1 MLKLASMGFAGLL
14 LIFASGLI
22 LNKNGVSHAAVHIPR
37 HTHAKIITT
46 MFLQEQGHLPSP
58 GMIPKKVAESKAPN
72 ILVEES
78 KEPPVLQKEEIKPV
92 QFQPMKEE
100 PTLPLFPPAPT
111 LTPALIPVPALIP
124 MLEET
129 KTPVVEEKKAAPT
142 LTPAITPV
150 PALIPMLEKPK
161 TPVVEEKKP
170 APATLPLQI
179 HDDSK
184 TPAPAP
190 TPSQT
195 IDLPRVLEGIY
206 SGIKSANI
214 KPSEPKNGTITLG
227 FGIGNAKPPFI
238 KFEVKGQV
246 KTNNSGAV
254 AAKGAKEEI
263 SKLYLV
269 RFDSENFQ
277 EIAKKTLGNEKRW
290 PEIAKLNPALIPEAP
305 LEKGVVVKV
314 PADATLQ
321 SEEPASTVQPL
332 PEARPKLPD
341 AKSKIVVT
349 LTGTYPRA
357 LEGKRMLTLPPE
369 VIDQLGNCTQVLM
382 SPGPDPCLWL
392 TSVDHLEKLSDRL
405 EHSPASEM
413 DVRVFRRLFFGQIEK
428 IPVQEGKIVIPERLA
443 LFGSLE
449 KEIAIVGVED
459 HFEIWD
465 LERWRKYTQKMSTLE
480 KK

>member
-1 MLKLASMGFAGLL
+1 VKGQLKT
-14 LIFASGLI
+14 
-22 LNKNGVSHAAVHIPR
+22 NP
-37 HTHAKIITT
+37 
-46 MFLQEQGHLPSP
+46 
-58 GMIPKKVAESKAPN
+58 
-72 ILVEES
+72 VE
-78 KEPPVLQKEEIKPV
+78 
-92 QFQPMKEE
+92 
-100 PTLPLFPPAPT
+100 
-111 LTPALIPVPALIP
+111 VPALI
-124 MLEET
+124 
-129 KTPVVEEKKAAPT
+129 
-142 LTPAITPV
+142 
-150 PALIPMLEKPK
+150 
-161 TPVVEEKKP
+161 
-170 APATLPLQI
+170 
-179 HDDSK
+179 D
-184 TPAPAP
+184 
-190 TPSQT
+190 
-195 IDLPRVLEGIY
+195 
-206 SGIKSANI
+206 
-214 KPSEPKNGTITLG
+214 
-227 FGIGNAKPPFI
+227 AKPI
-238 KFEVKGQV
+238 
-246 KTNNSGAV
+246 S
-254 AAKGAKEEI
+254 

-290 PEIAKLNPALIPEAP
+290 PEIAKLNPTLIPEAP

-392 TSVDHLEKLSDRL
+392 TSVDHLEKLSERL

>member
-1 MLKLASMGFAGLL
+1 MLKIASMGLAGILL
-14 LIFASGLI
+14 VCASGLV
-22 LNKNGVSHAAVHIPR
+22 LKKNGVSHAAVPIPM
-37 HTHAKIITT
+37 HHHKKIITA
-46 MFLQEQGHLPSP
+46 MMLQEQGHLPSP
-58 GMIPKKVAESKAPN
+58 GMIPKKGAESKAPS

-78 KEPPVLQKEEIKPV
+78 KEPPLLQKDEIKPV

-111 LTPALIPVPALIP
+111 LTPTLIPVPALIP
-124 MLEET
+124 VLEET
-129 KTPVVEEKKAAPT
+129 KTPVVEEKKA
-142 LTPAITPV
+142 
-150 PALIPMLEKPK
+150 
-161 TPVVEEKKP
+161 
-170 APATLPLQI
+170 PATLPIQI
-179 HDDSK
+179 QDGD
-184 TPAPAP
+184 TIPAPSDPP
-190 TPSQT
+190 TQT
-195 IDLPRVLEGIY
+195 IDLPRVLEGII
-206 SGIKSANI
+206 SGFKSANI
-214 KPSEPKNGTITLG
+214 KQDEPKNGSITLG
-227 FGIGNAKPPFI
+227 FGIGTAKPPFI
-238 KFEVKGQV
+238 KFEVKGQL
-246 KTNNSGAV
+246 KTNPGEVPALID
-254 AAKGAKEEI
+254 AKPI
-263 SKLYLV
+263 SSKLYLV

-290 PEIAKLNPALIPEAP
+290 PEIAKLNPTLIPEAP

-392 TSVDHLEKLSDRL
+392 TSVDHLEKLSERL

>member
-1 MLKLASMGFAGLL
+1 MLKIASMGLAGLL
-14 LIFASGLI
+14 LIFASGLM
-22 LNKNGVSHAAVHIPR
+22 LNKNGVSHAAVPIPM
-37 HTHAKIITT
+37 HHHKKIITA
-46 MFLQEQGHLPSP
+46 MMLQEQGHLPSP
-58 GMIPKKVAESKAPN
+58 GMIPKKGAESKAPS

-78 KEPPVLQKEEIKPV
+78 KEPPLLQKDEIKPV

-111 LTPALIPVPALIP
+111 LAPPLIPAPALIPV
-124 MLEET
+124 LEET
-129 KTPVVEEKKAAPT
+129 KTPVVEEKKA
-142 LTPAITPV
+142 
-150 PALIPMLEKPK
+150 
-161 TPVVEEKKP
+161 
-170 APATLPLQI
+170 PATLPIQI
-179 HDDSK
+179 QDGD
-184 TPAPAP
+184 TIPAPSDPP
-190 TPSQT
+190 TQT
-195 IDLPRVLEGIY
+195 IDLPRVLEGII
-206 SGIKSANI
+206 SGFKSANT
-214 KPSEPKNGTITLG
+214 KQDEPKNGSITLG
-227 FGIGNAKPPFI
+227 FGIGTAKPPFI
-238 KFEVKGQV
+238 KFEVKGQL
-246 KTNNSGAV
+246 KTNPVEVPALID
-254 AAKGAKEEI
+254 AKPI
-263 SKLYLV
+263 SSKLYLV

-277 EIAKKTLGNEKRW
+277 EIAKKTLGNKDRW
-290 PEIAKLNPALIPEAP
+290 PEIAKLNPTLIPEAP

-357 LEGKRMLTLPPE
+357 LEGKRILTLPPE

-392 TSVDHLEKLSDRL
+392 TSVDHLEKLSERL

>member
-22 LNKNGVSHAAVHIPR
+22 LNKNGVSHAAVHINR

-46 MFLQEQGHLPSP
+46 MLLQEQGHLPSP
-58 GMIPKKVAESKAPN
+58 GMIPKKVAESKAPS

-78 KEPPVLQKEEIKPV
+78 KEPPLLQKEEIQPV

-100 PTLPLFPPAPT
+100 PTLPLFPPAPS
-111 LTPALIPVPALIP
+111 LTPTLIPVPALTPMPPLIP
-124 MLEET
+124 VLEET
-129 KTPVVEEKKAAPT
+129 KTPVVEEKKAP
-142 LTPAITPV
+142 
-150 PALIPMLEKPK
+150 
-161 TPVVEEKKP
+161 
-170 APATLPLQI
+170 PATLPIQI
-179 HDDSK
+179 HDDGK

-190 TPSQT
+190 VPSQT

-206 SGIKSANI
+206 SGIKSSNI
-214 KPSEPKNGTITLG
+214 KSDEPKNGSITLG
-227 FGIGNAKPPFI
+227 FGIGTAKPPFI
-238 KFEVKGQV
+238 KFEVNSRV
-246 KTNNSGAV
+246 KTNNSKAE
-254 AAKGAKEEI
+254 AAKDAKEEI

-321 SEEPASTVQPL
+321 SEEPVSNVQPL

-369 VIDQLGNCTQVLM
+369 VIDQLGHCPQVLM

-443 LFGSLE
+443 LFGNLE

-465 LERWRKYTQKMSTLE
+465 LERWRKYTQKMSSLE

>member
-1 MLKLASMGFAGLL
+1 MLKIASMGLAGILL
-14 LIFASGLI
+14 LGASGLV
-22 LNKNGVSHAAVHIPR
+22 LNKNGISHAAVPMH
-37 HTHAKIITT
+37 HHKKIITA
-46 MFLQEQGHLPSP
+46 MLLQEQGHLPSP
-58 GMIPKKVAESKAPN
+58 GMIPKKGTESKAPA
-72 ILVEES
+72 ILIEES
-78 KEPPVLQKEEIKPV
+78 KEHPLLQKDEITQV

-100 PTLPLFPPAPT
+100 PTLPLFPPAP
-111 LTPALIPVPALIP
+111 ALIPVP
-124 MLEET
+124 EET
-129 KTPVVEEKKAAPT
+129 KNPFVEEKKA
-142 LTPAITPV
+142 
-150 PALIPMLEKPK
+150 
-161 TPVVEEKKP
+161 
-170 APATLPLQI
+170 PATLPIQI
-179 HDDSK
+179 QDEDK
-184 TPAPAP
+184 APAP

-195 IDLPRVLEGIY
+195 IDLPRVLEGII
-206 SGIKSANI
+206 SGFKSANT
-214 KPSEPKNGTITLG
+214 KPGKPKNGSITLG
-227 FGIGNAKPPFI
+227 FGTAKPPFI

-246 KTNNSGAV
+246 KTNNSEV
-254 AAKGAKEEI
+254 PTLIDTKPLS

-277 EIAKKTLGNEKRW
+277 EIAKKTLGNEGRW
-290 PEIAKLNPALIPEAP
+290 PEIAKLNPALKAEAP

-321 SEEPASTVQPL
+321 SEESSSTVQPL

-341 AKSKIVVT
+341 AKSKIIIT

-465 LERWRKYTQKMSTLE
+465 LERWRKYTQKMSSLE

>member
-1 MLKLASMGFAGLL
+1 MLKLASMGLAGI
-14 LIFASGLI
+14 LIVCASGLM
-22 LNKNGVSHAAVHIPR
+22 LNKNGLSHAAVPMPMH
-37 HTHAKIITT
+37 HHKKIITA
-46 MFLQEQGHLPSP
+46 MMLQEQGHLPSP
-58 GMIPKKVAESKAPN
+58 GMIPKKVAESKAPS

-78 KEPPVLQKEEIKPV
+78 KEPPLLKKNEIKPV
-92 QFQPMKEE
+92 QFQPIKEE
-100 PTLPLFPPAPT
+100 PTIPLFPHAPS
-111 LTPALIPVPALIP
+111 LTPAIIPV
-124 MLEET
+124 LEET
-129 KTPVVEEKKAAPT
+129 KTPVVEEKKAAP
-142 LTPAITPV
+142 
-150 PALIPMLEKPK
+150 
-161 TPVVEEKKP
+161 
-170 APATLPLQI
+170 ATLPIQI
-179 HDDSK
+179 QDEGK
-184 TPAPAP
+184 VPAPSDPP
-190 TPSQT
+190 TQT
-195 IDLPRVLEGIY
+195 IDLPRVLEGII
-206 SGIKSANI
+206 SGFKSTNI
-214 KPSEPKNGTITLG
+214 KPDEPKNGSITLG
-227 FGIGNAKPPFI
+227 FGIGTAKPPSI
-238 KFEVKGQV
+238 KFEVKGQL
-246 KTNNSGAV
+246 KTNPGEVPALIDV
-254 AAKGAKEEI
+254 KQPV

-269 RFDSENFQ
+269 RFGSENFQ

-314 PADATLQ
+314 PTDATLQ
-321 SEEPASTVQPL
+321 SEEPASTLQPL

-341 AKSKIVVT
+341 ARSKIVIT

-392 TSVDHLEKLSDRL
+392 TSVDHLEKLSERL

>member
-1 MLKLASMGFAGLL
+1 
-14 LIFASGLI
+14 
-22 LNKNGVSHAAVHIPR
+22 
-37 HTHAKIITT
+37 
-46 MFLQEQGHLPSP
+46 
-58 GMIPKKVAESKAPN
+58 
-72 ILVEES
+72 
-78 KEPPVLQKEEIKPV
+78 
-92 QFQPMKEE
+92 
-100 PTLPLFPPAPT
+100 
-111 LTPALIPVPALIP
+111 

-129 KTPVVEEKKAAPT
+129 KTPVVEEKKA
-142 LTPAITPV
+142 
-150 PALIPMLEKPK
+150 
-161 TPVVEEKKP
+161 
-170 APATLPLQI
+170 PATLPIQI
-179 HDDSK
+179 QDGD
-184 TPAPAP
+184 TIPAPSDPP
-190 TPSQT
+190 TQT
-195 IDLPRVLEGIY
+195 IDLPRVLEGII
-206 SGIKSANI
+206 SGFKSANI
-214 KPSEPKNGTITLG
+214 KPDEPKNGSITLG
-227 FGIGNAKPPFI
+227 FGIGTAKPPFI
-238 KFEVKGQV
+238 KFEVKGQL
-246 KTNNSGAV
+246 KTNPVEVPALID
-254 AAKGAKEEI
+254 AKPI
-263 SKLYLV
+263 SSKLYLV

-277 EIAKKTLGNEKRW
+277 EIAKKTLGNKDRW
-290 PEIAKLNPALIPEAP
+290 PEIAKLNPTLIPEAP

-392 TSVDHLEKLSDRL
+392 TSVDHLEKLSERL

>member
-1 MLKLASMGFAGLL
+1 MGLAGLL
-14 LIFASGLI
+14 LIFASGLM
-22 LNKNGVSHAAVHIPR
+22 LNKNGVSHAAVPIPM
-37 HTHAKIITT
+37 HHHKKIITA
-46 MFLQEQGHLPSP
+46 MMLQEQGHLPSP
-58 GMIPKKVAESKAPN
+58 GMIPKKGAESKAPN

-78 KEPPVLQKEEIKPV
+78 KEPPLLQKDEIQPV

-111 LTPALIPVPALIP
+111 LTPALIPV
-124 MLEET
+124 LEET
-129 KTPVVEEKKAAPT
+129 KTPVVEEKKA
-142 LTPAITPV
+142 
-150 PALIPMLEKPK
+150 
-161 TPVVEEKKP
+161 
-170 APATLPLQI
+170 PATLPIQI
-179 HDDSK
+179 QDGD
-184 TPAPAP
+184 TIPAPSDPP
-190 TPSQT
+190 TQT
-195 IDLPRVLEGIY
+195 IDLPRVLEGII
-206 SGIKSANI
+206 SGFKSANI
-214 KPSEPKNGTITLG
+214 KPDEPKNGSITLG
-227 FGIGNAKPPFI
+227 FGIGTAKPPFI
-238 KFEVKGQV
+238 KFEVKGQL
-246 KTNNSGAV
+246 KTNPGEVPALID
-254 AAKGAKEEI
+254 AKPI
-263 SKLYLV
+263 SSKLYLV

-290 PEIAKLNPALIPEAP
+290 PEIAKLNPTLLPEAP
-305 LEKGVVVKV
+305 LEKGAVVKV

-332 PEARPKLPD
+332 PEARPKIPD

-392 TSVDHLEKLSDRL
+392 TSVDHLEKLSERL

>member
-1 MLKLASMGFAGLL
+1 MGFAGLL
-14 LIFASGLI
+14 LIFASGLV

-46 MFLQEQGHLPSP
+46 MLLQEQGHLPSP

-78 KEPPVLQKEEIKPV
+78 KEPPALQKEEIQPV

-100 PTLPLFPPAPT
+100 PTLPLFPPP
-111 LTPALIPVPALIP
+111 
-124 MLEET
+124 
-129 KTPVVEEKKAAPT
+129 PT

-150 PALIPMLEKPK
+150 PALIPVLEESK
-161 TPVVEEKKP
+161 TPVVEEKKAAP
-170 APATLPLQI
+170 ALTPALIPPIEEIKTPVVEEKKAAPATLPLQI
-179 HDDSK
+179 KDDVK

-206 SGIKSANI
+206 SGIKSSNI
-214 KPSEPKNGTITLG
+214 KFDEPKNGTITLG
-227 FGIGNAKPPFI
+227 FFIGNAKPPFI
-238 KFEVKGQV
+238 KFEGKGQV
-246 KTNNSGAV
+246 KTNKSKAE
-254 AAKGAKEEI
+254 ATKDAKEES

-290 PEIAKLNPALIPEAP
+290 PEIAKLNPALLPEAP

-357 LEGKRMLTLPPE
+357 LEGKRILTLPPE

-428 IPVQEGKIVIPERLA
+428 IPVQEGKIVIPEKLA

-465 LERWRKYTQKMSTLE
+465 LERWRKYTQKMSSLE

>member
-1 MLKLASMGFAGLL
+1 MLKIASMGFAGLL

-46 MFLQEQGHLPSP
+46 MLLQEQGHLPSP
-58 GMIPKKVAESKAPN
+58 GMIPKKVAESKSPN

-78 KEPPVLQKEEIKPV
+78 KEPPLLKKEEIKPV

-100 PTLPLFPPAPT
+100 PTLPLFPPAPA
-111 LTPALIPVPALIP
+111 LAPALIPVPALIP
-124 MLEET
+124 MPALIPVLEET
-129 KTPVVEEKKAAPT
+129 KTPVVEEKKAAP
-142 LTPAITPV
+142 
-150 PALIPMLEKPK
+150 
-161 TPVVEEKKP
+161 
-170 APATLPLQI
+170 ATLPLQI

-184 TPAPAP
+184 TPPPAP

-195 IDLPRVLEGIY
+195 IDLPRVFEGII
-206 SGIKSANI
+206 SGFKSANI
-214 KPSEPKNGTITLG
+214 KSNEPKNGSISFG
-227 FGIGNAKPPFI
+227 FGLGSVKPPFV
-238 KFEVKGQV
+238 KFEIKSEIKTKGNESFSLIDV
-246 KTNNSGAV
+246 NKPG
-254 AAKGAKEEI
+254 

-277 EIAKKTLGNEKRW
+277 DIAKKTLGNEKRW
-290 PEIAKLNPALIPEAP
+290 PEIAKLNPALMPEAP

-321 SEEPASTVQPL
+321 TEEPASTVQPL

-369 VIDQLGNCTQVLM
+369 VIDQLGHCPQVLM

-405 EHSPASEM
+405 EHSPASEK

-465 LERWRKYTQKMSTLE
+465 LERWRKYTQKMSSLE

>member
-1 MLKLASMGFAGLL
+1 MLKIASMGLAGILL
-14 LIFASGLI
+14 VCASGLV
-22 LNKNGVSHAAVHIPR
+22 LKKNGISHAAVPMHN
-37 HTHAKIITT
+37 HNHKKIITA
-46 MFLQEQGHLPSP
+46 MMLQEQGHLPSP
-58 GMIPKKVAESKAPN
+58 GMIPKKGAESKAPS

-78 KEPPVLQKEEIKPV
+78 KEPPLLQKDEIKPV

-111 LTPALIPVPALIP
+111 LTPTLIPVPALIP
-124 MLEET
+124 VLEET
-129 KTPVVEEKKAAPT
+129 KTPVVEEKKA
-142 LTPAITPV
+142 
-150 PALIPMLEKPK
+150 
-161 TPVVEEKKP
+161 
-170 APATLPLQI
+170 PATLPIQI
-179 HDDSK
+179 QDGD
-184 TPAPAP
+184 TIPAPSDPP
-190 TPSQT
+190 TQT
-195 IDLPRVLEGIY
+195 IDLPRVLEGII
-206 SGIKSANI
+206 SGFKSANI
-214 KPSEPKNGTITLG
+214 KQDEPKNGSITLG
-227 FGIGNAKPPFI
+227 FGIGTAKPPFI
-238 KFEVKGQV
+238 KFEVKGQL
-246 KTNNSGAV
+246 KTNPVEVPALID
-254 AAKGAKEEI
+254 AKPI
-263 SKLYLV
+263 SSKLYLV

-290 PEIAKLNPALIPEAP
+290 PEIAKLNPTLIPEAP

-392 TSVDHLEKLSDRL
+392 TSVDHLEKLSERL

>member
-1 MLKLASMGFAGLL
+1 MLKIASMGLAGILL
-14 LIFASGLI
+14 VCASGLV
-22 LNKNGVSHAAVHIPR
+22 LKKNGISHAAVPMHN
-37 HTHAKIITT
+37 HNHKKIITA
-46 MFLQEQGHLPSP
+46 MMLQEQGHLPSP
-58 GMIPKKVAESKAPN
+58 KMIPKKGAESKAPS

-78 KEPPVLQKEEIKPV
+78 KEPPLLQKDEIQPV

-111 LTPALIPVPALIP
+111 LTPTLIPVPALIP
-124 MLEET
+124 VLEET
-129 KTPVVEEKKAAPT
+129 KTPVVEEKKA
-142 LTPAITPV
+142 
-150 PALIPMLEKPK
+150 
-161 TPVVEEKKP
+161 
-170 APATLPLQI
+170 PATLPIQI
-179 HDDSK
+179 QDGD
-184 TPAPAP
+184 TVPAPSDPP
-190 TPSQT
+190 TQT
-195 IDLPRVLEGIY
+195 IDLPRVLEGII
-206 SGIKSANI
+206 SGFKSANI
-214 KPSEPKNGTITLG
+214 KPDEPKNGSITLG
-227 FGIGNAKPPFI
+227 FGIGTAKPPFI
-238 KFEVKGQV
+238 KFEVKGQL
-246 KTNNSGAV
+246 KTNPVEVPALID
-254 AAKGAKEEI
+254 AKPI
-263 SKLYLV
+263 SSKLYLV

-290 PEIAKLNPALIPEAP
+290 PEIAKLNPTLIPEAP

-392 TSVDHLEKLSDRL
+392 TSVDHLEKLSERL

>member
-1 MLKLASMGFAGLL
+1 MKIASIGLAGILL
-14 LIFASGLI
+14 LGASGLV
-22 LNKNGVSHAAVHIPR
+22 LKKNGLSHAATPVPR
-37 HTHAKIITT
+37 HSNAKIITT
-46 MFLQEQGHLPSP
+46 MLLQDQGHLPSP
-58 GMIPKKVAESKAPN
+58 GMIPRKATENKVPA
-72 ILVEES
+72 ILVEDS
-78 KEPPVLQKEEIKPV
+78 KEPPLLQKEEIKPV
-92 QFQPMKEE
+92 QFQPMKDE

-111 LTPALIPVPALIP
+111 LAPALNPGLD
-124 MLEET
+124 ET
-129 KTPVVEEKKAAPT
+129 KKPIEEKKK
-142 LTPAITPV
+142 V
-150 PALIPMLEKPK
+150 P
-161 TPVVEEKKP
+161 
-170 APATLPLQI
+170 PATLPIQI
-179 HDDSK
+179 QDEDK
-184 TPAPAP
+184 TPAP

-195 IDLPRVLEGIY
+195 IDLPRVLEGIVGGFN
-206 SGIKSANI
+206 SPNIKSD
-214 KPSEPKNGTITLG
+214 EPKNGSIMFG
-227 FGIGNAKPPFI
+227 FGVGAAKPPFI

-246 KTNNSGAV
+246 KTNKSEEGT
-254 AAKGAKEEI
+254 AKDAKEEI

-290 PEIAKLNPALIPEAP
+290 PEIAKLNPTLIPEAP

-321 SEEPASTVQPL
+321 SEEPVSSVQPL

-341 AKSKIVVT
+341 AKVKIIVT

-357 LEGKRMLTLPPE
+357 LEGKRILTLPPE

-428 IPVQEGKIVIPERLA
+428 IPVQQGKIVIPERLA
-443 LFGSLE
+443 LFGNLE

-465 LERWRKYTQKMSTLE
+465 LERWRKYTQKMSSLE

>member
-1 MLKLASMGFAGLL
+1 MLKLASMGLAGLL
-14 LIFASGLI
+14 LIFASGLM
-22 LNKNGVSHAAVHIPR
+22 LNKNGVSHAAVPIPM
-37 HTHAKIITT
+37 HHHKKIITA
-46 MFLQEQGHLPSP
+46 MMLQEQGHLPSP
-58 GMIPKKVAESKAPN
+58 GMIPKKGAESKAPS

-78 KEPPVLQKEEIKPV
+78 KEPPLLQKDEIKPV

-111 LTPALIPVPALIP
+111 LAPALIPV
-124 MLEET
+124 LEET
-129 KTPVVEEKKAAPT
+129 KTPVVEEKKA
-142 LTPAITPV
+142 
-150 PALIPMLEKPK
+150 
-161 TPVVEEKKP
+161 
-170 APATLPLQI
+170 PATLPIQI
-179 HDDSK
+179 QDGD
-184 TPAPAP
+184 TIPAPSDPP
-190 TPSQT
+190 TQT
-195 IDLPRVLEGIY
+195 IDLPRVLEGII
-206 SGIKSANI
+206 SGFKSANT
-214 KPSEPKNGTITLG
+214 KQDEPKNGSITLG
-227 FGIGNAKPPFI
+227 FGIGTAKPPFI
-238 KFEVKGQV
+238 KFEVKGQL
-246 KTNNSGAV
+246 KTNPVEVPALID
-254 AAKGAKEEI
+254 AKPI
-263 SKLYLV
+263 SSKLYLV

-277 EIAKKTLGNEKRW
+277 EIAKKTLGNKDRW
-290 PEIAKLNPALIPEAP
+290 PEIAKLNPTLIPEAP
-305 LEKGVVVKV
+305 LEKGAVVKV

-341 AKSKIVVT
+341 AKS
-349 LTGTYPRA
+349 
-357 LEGKRMLTLPPE
+357 
-369 VIDQLGNCTQVLM
+369 
-382 SPGPDPCLWL
+382 PGPDPCLWL
-392 TSVDHLEKLSDRL
+392 TSVDHLEKLSERL

>member
-1 MLKLASMGFAGLL
+1 MLKLASMGLAGILL
-14 LIFASGLI
+14 VCVSGLM
-22 LNKNGVSHAAVHIPR
+22 LKKNGLSHAATPMHK
-37 HTHAKIITT
+37 HDQKKLMTA
-46 MFLQEQGHLPSP
+46 MLLQDQGHMPSP
-58 GMIPKKVAESKAPN
+58 GMIPKKITESKTPS
-72 ILVEES
+72 ILLEDS
-78 KEPPVLQKEEIKPV
+78 KEPPLLHKDEIKPV
-92 QFQPMKEE
+92 QFQTMKEE

-111 LTPALIPVPALIP
+111 LTPALIPMPALIP
-124 MLEET
+124 VLEET
-129 KTPVVEEKKAAPT
+129 KTPAVEEKKAP
-142 LTPAITPV
+142 
-150 PALIPMLEKPK
+150 
-161 TPVVEEKKP
+161 
-170 APATLPLQI
+170 PATLPIQI
-179 HDDSK
+179 QDEGK

-195 IDLPRVLEGIY
+195 IDLPKVLEGIL
-206 SGIKSANI
+206 GGFNSANI
-214 KPSEPKNGTITLG
+214 KLDEPKNGSITLG
-227 FGIGNAKPPFI
+227 FFIGNAKPPFI
-238 KFEVKGQV
+238 KFEGKGQV
-246 KTNNSGAV
+246 KTNKSEEGT
-254 AAKGAKEEI
+254 AKETKEELP
-263 SKLYLV
+263 KLYLV

-290 PEIAKLNPALIPEAP
+290 NEIAKLNPALKAEAL

-321 SEEPASTVQPL
+321 SEEPASSVQPL

-357 LEGKRMLTLPPE
+357 LEGKRILTLPPE

-405 EHSPASEM
+405 EHSPASEK

-443 LFGSLE
+443 LFGSIE

-465 LERWRKYTQKMSTLE
+465 LERWRKYTQKMSPLE

>member
-1 MLKLASMGFAGLL
+1 MLKIASMGLAGILL
-14 LIFASGLI
+14 VCASGLV
-22 LNKNGVSHAAVHIPR
+22 LKKNGISHAAVPMHN
-37 HTHAKIITT
+37 HNHKKIITA
-46 MFLQEQGHLPSP
+46 MMLQEQGHLPSP
-58 GMIPKKVAESKAPN
+58 GMIPKKGAESKAPS

-78 KEPPVLQKEEIKPV
+78 KEPPLLQKDEIKPV

-111 LTPALIPVPALIP
+111 LTPTLIPVPALIP
-124 MLEET
+124 VLEET
-129 KTPVVEEKKAAPT
+129 KTPVVEEKKA
-142 LTPAITPV
+142 
-150 PALIPMLEKPK
+150 
-161 TPVVEEKKP
+161 
-170 APATLPLQI
+170 PATLPIQI
-179 HDDSK
+179 QDGD
-184 TPAPAP
+184 TIPAPSDPP
-190 TPSQT
+190 TQT
-195 IDLPRVLEGIY
+195 IDLPRVLEGII
-206 SGIKSANI
+206 SGFKSANI
-214 KPSEPKNGTITLG
+214 KQDEPKNGSITLG
-227 FGIGNAKPPFI
+227 FGIGTAKPPFI
-238 KFEVKGQV
+238 KFEVKGQL
-246 KTNNSGAV
+246 KTNPVEVPALID
-254 AAKGAKEEI
+254 AKPI
-263 SKLYLV
+263 SSKLYLV

-277 EIAKKTLGNEKRW
+277 EIAKKTLGNKDRW
-290 PEIAKLNPALIPEAP
+290 PEIAKLNPTLIPEAP

-392 TSVDHLEKLSDRL
+392 TSVDHLEKLSERL

>member
-1 MLKLASMGFAGLL
+1 MLKIASMGFAGLL
-14 LIFASGLI
+14 LIFASGMI

-46 MFLQEQGHLPSP
+46 MLLQEQGHLPSP
-58 GMIPKKVAESKAPN
+58 GMIPKKGAESKAPN

-78 KEPPVLQKEEIKPV
+78 KEPPLLQKDEIKPV

-100 PTLPLFPPAPT
+100 PTLPLFPPAPA

-124 MLEET
+124 ILEET
-129 KTPVVEEKKAAPT
+129 KTPVVDEKKA
-142 LTPAITPV
+142 
-150 PALIPMLEKPK
+150 
-161 TPVVEEKKP
+161 

-195 IDLPRVLEGIY
+195 IDLPRVLEGII
-206 SGIKSANI
+206 SNFKSSNI
-214 KPSEPKNGTITLG
+214 KFDEPKNGTITLG
-227 FGIGNAKPPFI
+227 FFIGNAKPPFI
-238 KFEVKGQV
+238 KFEGKGQV
-246 KTNNSGAV
+246 KTNNKGAV
-254 AAKGAKEEI
+254 TAKEEV

-290 PEIAKLNPALIPEAP
+290 PEIAKLNPALMPEAP

-357 LEGKRMLTLPPE
+357 LEGKRILTLPPE
-369 VIDQLGNCTQVLM
+369 VIDQLGNCPQVLM

-405 EHSPASEM
+405 EHSPASEK

-465 LERWRKYTQKMSTLE
+465 LERWRKYTQKMSSLE

>member
-1 MLKLASMGFAGLL
+1 MLKIASMGFAGLL
-14 LIFASGLI
+14 LIFVSGLV
-22 LNKNGVSHAAVHIPR
+22 LNKNGVSHAAVHINR

-46 MFLQEQGHLPSP
+46 MLLQEQGHLPSP
-58 GMIPKKVAESKAPN
+58 GMIPKKGAESKAQN

-78 KEPPVLQKEEIKPV
+78 KEPPLLQKEEIQPV

-100 PTLPLFPPAPT
+100 PTLPLFPPAPS
-111 LTPALIPVPALIP
+111 LTPALIPVPALTPMPALIP
-124 MLEET
+124 VLEET
-129 KTPVVEEKKAAPT
+129 KTPVVEEKKST
-142 LTPAITPV
+142 
-150 PALIPMLEKPK
+150 
-161 TPVVEEKKP
+161 
-170 APATLPLQI
+170 PATLPIQI
-179 HDDSK
+179 QDEGK
-184 TPAPAP
+184 PPAPAP

-195 IDLPRVLEGIY
+195 IDLPRVLEGII
-206 SGIKSANI
+206 SGFKSANI
-214 KPSEPKNGTITLG
+214 KSNEPKNGSITLG
-227 FGIGNAKPPFI
+227 FGIGTAKPPFI
-238 KFEVKGQV
+238 KFEVNSRV
-246 KTNNSGAV
+246 KTNNSKAE
-254 AAKGAKEEI
+254 AAKDAKEEI
-263 SKLYLV
+263 PKLYLV

-321 SEEPASTVQPL
+321 SEEPVANVQPL

-341 AKSKIVVT
+341 AKSKIIVT

-369 VIDQLGNCTQVLM
+369 VIDQLGHCPQVLM

-405 EHSPASEM
+405 EHSPASEK

-443 LFGSLE
+443 LFGNLE

-465 LERWRKYTQKMSTLE
+465 LERWRKYTQKMSSLE

>member
-1 MLKLASMGFAGLL
+1 MLKIASMGFAGLL

-46 MFLQEQGHLPSP
+46 MLLQEQGHLPSP
-58 GMIPKKVAESKAPN
+58 GMIPKKGAESKAPN

-78 KEPPVLQKEEIKPV
+78 KEPPVLQKEEIQPV

-100 PTLPLFPPAPT
+100 PSLPLFPPAPT
-111 LTPALIPVPALIP
+111 LTPGLIPVPALIP
-124 MLEET
+124 APALIPVLEET
-129 KTPVVEEKKAAPT
+129 KTPVVEEKKAAP
-142 LTPAITPV
+142 
-150 PALIPMLEKPK
+150 
-161 TPVVEEKKP
+161 
-170 APATLPLQI
+170 ATLPLQI
-179 HDDSK
+179 HDDGK
-184 TPAPAP
+184 TPAPSP

-195 IDLPRVLEGIY
+195 IDLPRVLEGII
-206 SGIKSANI
+206 SGLKSANI
-214 KPSEPKNGTITLG
+214 KPSEPKNGSITLG
-227 FGIGNAKPPFI
+227 FGTAKPPFI
-238 KFEVKGQV
+238 KFEGKGQV
-246 KTNNSGAV
+246 KTNPGEVPALIDS
-254 AAKGAKEEI
+254 KPI
-263 SKLYLV
+263 SSKLYLV

-277 EIAKKTLGNEKRW
+277 EIAKKTLGNKERW
-290 PEIAKLNPALIPEAP
+290 PEIAKLNPALMPEAP

-405 EHSPASEM
+405 EHSPASEK

-465 LERWRKYTQKMSTLE
+465 LERWRKYTQKMSSLE

>member
-1 MLKLASMGFAGLL
+1 MLKIVSMVFAGLL
-14 LIFASGLI
+14 LIFASGLV

-46 MFLQEQGHLPSP
+46 MLLQEQGHLPSP
-58 GMIPKKVAESKAPN
+58 GMIPKKGAETKAPN

-92 QFQPMKEE
+92 QFQPIKEE

-111 LTPALIPVPALIP
+111 LTPALIPV
-124 MLEET
+124 LEES
-129 KTPVVEEKKAAPT
+129 KTPVVEEKKAT
-142 LTPAITPV
+142 
-150 PALIPMLEKPK
+150 
-161 TPVVEEKKP
+161 
-170 APATLPLQI
+170 PATLPLQI
-179 HDDSK
+179 KDDVK

-206 SGIKSANI
+206 SGFKSANI
-214 KPSEPKNGTITLG
+214 KPTEPKNGSINLG
-227 FGIGNAKPPFI
+227 VGVGNAKPPFI

-246 KTNNSGAV
+246 KTNPGEVPALIDTKPIS
-254 AAKGAKEEI
+254 

-277 EIAKKTLGNEKRW
+277 EIAKKTLGNKDRW
-290 PEIAKLNPALIPEAP
+290 PEIAKLNPTLIPEVP

-357 LEGKRMLTLPPE
+357 LEGKRILTLPPE

-405 EHSPASEM
+405 EYSPASEK

-465 LERWRKYTQKMSTLE
+465 LERWRKYTQKMSSHE

>member
-1 MLKLASMGFAGLL
+1 MLKLASMGLAGI
-14 LIFASGLI
+14 LIVCASGLM
-22 LNKNGVSHAAVHIPR
+22 LKKNGLSHAATPMHR
-37 HTHAKIITT
+37 HDQKKLMTA
-46 MFLQEQGHLPSP
+46 MLLQDQGHLPSP
-58 GMIPKKVAESKAPN
+58 GMIPKKTTENKTPG
-72 ILVEES
+72 ILLEDS
-78 KEPPVLQKEEIKPV
+78 KEPPLLHKDEIKPV
-92 QFQPMKEE
+92 QFQPMNEE

-111 LTPALIPVPALIP
+111 LTPALIPPI
-124 MLEET
+124 EDT
-129 KTPVVEEKKAAPT
+129 KKPVVEDKKA
-142 LTPAITPV
+142 
-150 PALIPMLEKPK
+150 
-161 TPVVEEKKP
+161 
-170 APATLPLQI
+170 APATLPIQI
-179 HDDSK
+179 QDEGK

-190 TPSQT
+190 TPSQA
-195 IDLPRVLEGIY
+195 IDLPRVFEGIL
-206 SGIKSANI
+206 GGLKSAEI
-214 KPSEPKNGTITLG
+214 KPDEPKNGSITLG
-227 FGIGNAKPPFI
+227 FFIGNAKPPFI
-238 KFEVKGQV
+238 KFEGKGQIKIN
-246 KTNNSGAV
+246 KTEAGTSKDAR
-254 AAKGAKEEI
+254 EELP
-263 SKLYLV
+263 KLYLV

-290 PEIAKLNPALIPEAP
+290 NEIAKLNPALKAEAT

-321 SEEPASTVQPL
+321 TEEPSATLQPL

-341 AKSKIVVT
+341 AKSKIIVT
-349 LTGTYPRA
+349 LTGTYPCV
-357 LEGKRMLTLPPE
+357 LEGKKILTLPPE

-405 EHSPASEM
+405 EHSPASEK

-443 LFGSLE
+443 LFGSIE

>member
-1 MLKLASMGFAGLL
+1 MLKIASMGLAGILL
-14 LIFASGLI
+14 VCASGLV
-22 LNKNGVSHAAVHIPR
+22 LKKNGISHAAVPMHN
-37 HTHAKIITT
+37 HNHKKIITA
-46 MFLQEQGHLPSP
+46 MMLQEQGHLPSP
-58 GMIPKKVAESKAPN
+58 GMIPKKGAESKAPS

-78 KEPPVLQKEEIKPV
+78 KEPPLLQKDEIKPV

-111 LTPALIPVPALIP
+111 LTPTLIPVPALIP
-124 MLEET
+124 VLEET
-129 KTPVVEEKKAAPT
+129 KTPVVEEKKA
-142 LTPAITPV
+142 
-150 PALIPMLEKPK
+150 
-161 TPVVEEKKP
+161 
-170 APATLPLQI
+170 PATLPIQI
-179 HDDSK
+179 QDGD
-184 TPAPAP
+184 TIPAPSDPP
-190 TPSQT
+190 TQT
-195 IDLPRVLEGIY
+195 IDLPRVLEGII
-206 SGIKSANI
+206 SGFKSANI
-214 KPSEPKNGTITLG
+214 KPDEPKNGSITLG
-227 FGIGNAKPPFI
+227 FGIGTAKPPFI
-238 KFEVKGQV
+238 KFEVKGQL
-246 KTNNSGAV
+246 KTNPGEVPALID
-254 AAKGAKEEI
+254 AKPI
-263 SKLYLV
+263 SSKLYLV

-290 PEIAKLNPALIPEAP
+290 PEIAKLNPTLIPEAP

-392 TSVDHLEKLSDRL
+392 TSVDHLEKLSERL

>member
-1 MLKLASMGFAGLL
+1 MLKIASMGFAGLL
-14 LIFASGLI
+14 LIFVSGLI

-46 MFLQEQGHLPSP
+46 MLLQEQGHLPSP
-58 GMIPKKVAESKAPN
+58 GMIPKKVAESKSPN
-72 ILVEES
+72 IFVEES
-78 KEPPVLQKEEIKPV
+78 KEPPLLNKEEIQPV

-100 PTLPLFPPAPT
+100 PTLPLFPPAPA
-111 LTPALIPVPALIP
+111 LAPALIPVPALIP

-129 KTPVVEEKKAAPT
+129 KTPVVEEKKAAP
-142 LTPAITPV
+142 
-150 PALIPMLEKPK
+150 
-161 TPVVEEKKP
+161 
-170 APATLPLQI
+170 ATLPLQI

-184 TPAPAP
+184 TPPPAP

-195 IDLPRVLEGIY
+195 IDLPRVLEGII
-206 SGIKSANI
+206 SGFKSANI
-214 KPSEPKNGTITLG
+214 KSNEPKNGSISFG
-227 FGIGNAKPPFI
+227 FGLGSVKPPFV
-238 KFEVKGQV
+238 KFEIKSEIKTKGNESFSLIDV
-246 KTNNSGAV
+246 NKPG
-254 AAKGAKEEI
+254 

-277 EIAKKTLGNEKRW
+277 DIAKKTLGNEKRW
-290 PEIAKLNPALIPEAP
+290 PEIAKLNPALMPEAP

-321 SEEPASTVQPL
+321 TEEPASTVQPL

-369 VIDQLGNCTQVLM
+369 VIDQLGHCPQVLM

-405 EHSPASEM
+405 EHSPASEK

-465 LERWRKYTQKMSTLE
+465 LERWRKYTQKMSSLE

>member
-1 MLKLASMGFAGLL
+1 MLKIASMGFAGLL

-46 MFLQEQGHLPSP
+46 MLLQEQGHLPSP
-58 GMIPKKVAESKAPN
+58 GMIPKKGAESKAPN

-78 KEPPVLQKEEIKPV
+78 KEPPLLQKEEIQPV

-100 PTLPLFPPAPT
+100 PTLPLFPPAPS
-111 LTPALIPVPALIP
+111 LTPTLIPVPALIP
-124 MLEET
+124 VLEET
-129 KTPVVEEKKAAPT
+129 KTPVVEEKKAAP
-142 LTPAITPV
+142 
-150 PALIPMLEKPK
+150 
-161 TPVVEEKKP
+161 
-170 APATLPLQI
+170 ATLPIQI

-190 TPSQT
+190 VPSQT

-206 SGIKSANI
+206 SGIKSSNI
-214 KPSEPKNGTITLG
+214 KSDEPKNGTISFG
-227 FGIGNAKPPFI
+227 FGLGSVKPPFV
-238 KFEVKGQV
+238 KFEMKSEIKTKGNESFSLIDVNQP
-246 KTNNSGAV
+246 G
-254 AAKGAKEEI
+254 

-290 PEIAKLNPALIPEAP
+290 TEIAKLNPALIPEAP

-357 LEGKRMLTLPPE
+357 LEGKRILTLPPE

-392 TSVDHLEKLSDRL
+392 TSVDHLEKLSERL
-405 EHSPASEM
+405 EHSPASEK

-465 LERWRKYTQKMSTLE
+465 LERWRKYTQKMSSFE

>member
-1 MLKLASMGFAGLL
+1 
-14 LIFASGLI
+14 
-22 LNKNGVSHAAVHIPR
+22 
-37 HTHAKIITT
+37 
-46 MFLQEQGHLPSP
+46 
-58 GMIPKKVAESKAPN
+58 MIPKKGAESKAPN

-78 KEPPVLQKEEIKPV
+78 KEPPLLQKEEIQPV

-100 PTLPLFPPAPT
+100 PTLPLFPPAPA

-124 MLEET
+124 MPALIPVLEES
-129 KTPVVEEKKAAPT
+129 KTPVVEEKKAAP
-142 LTPAITPV
+142 
-150 PALIPMLEKPK
+150 
-161 TPVVEEKKP
+161 
-170 APATLPLQI
+170 ATLPLQI
-179 HDDSK
+179 HDDGK
-184 TPAPAP
+184 TPAPSP
-190 TPSQT
+190 TPAPSQT

-206 SGIKSANI
+206 SGIKSSNI
-214 KPSEPKNGTITLG
+214 KFDEPKNGTITLG
-227 FGIGNAKPPFI
+227 FFIGNAKPPFI
-238 KFEVKGQV
+238 KFEGKGQV
-246 KTNNSGAV
+246 KTNKSKVEASKD
-254 AAKGAKEEI
+254 AKGEI

-290 PEIAKLNPALIPEAP
+290 PEIAKLNPALMPEAP

-357 LEGKRMLTLPPE
+357 LEGKRVLTLPPE
-369 VIDQLGNCTQVLM
+369 VIDQLGNCPQVLM

-405 EHSPASEM
+405 EHSPASEK

-465 LERWRKYTQKMSTLE
+465 LERWRKYTQKMSPLE

>member
-1 MLKLASMGFAGLL
+1 MLKIASMGLAGLL

-46 MFLQEQGHLPSP
+46 MLLQEQGHLPSP
-58 GMIPKKVAESKAPN
+58 GMIPKKVAESKAQN

-78 KEPPVLQKEEIKPV
+78 KEPPLLQKEEILPV

-100 PTLPLFPPAPT
+100 PTLPLFPPPPS
-111 LTPALIPVPALIP
+111 LTPTLIPVPALTPMPALIP
-124 MLEET
+124 VLEET
-129 KTPVVEEKKAAPT
+129 KTPVVEEKKAAP
-142 LTPAITPV
+142 
-150 PALIPMLEKPK
+150 
-161 TPVVEEKKP
+161 
-170 APATLPLQI
+170 ATLPIQI

-190 TPSQT
+190 VPSQT

-206 SGIKSANI
+206 SGIKSSNI
-214 KPSEPKNGTITLG
+214 KSDEPKNGTISFG
-227 FGIGNAKPPFI
+227 FGLGSVKPPFV
-238 KFEVKGQV
+238 KFEMKSEIKTKGNESFSLIDVNQP
-246 KTNNSGAV
+246 G
-254 AAKGAKEEI
+254 

-290 PEIAKLNPALIPEAP
+290 PEIAKLNPALMPEAP

-321 SEEPASTVQPL
+321 AEEPASTVQPL

-369 VIDQLGNCTQVLM
+369 VIDQLGHCPQVLM

-405 EHSPASEM
+405 EHSPASEK

-443 LFGSLE
+443 LFGNLE

-465 LERWRKYTQKMSTLE
+465 LERWRKYTQKMSSLE

>member
-22 LNKNGVSHAAVHIPR
+22 LNKNGVSHAAVHINR

-46 MFLQEQGHLPSP
+46 MLLQEQGHLPSP
-58 GMIPKKVAESKAPN
+58 GMIPKKGAESKAQN

-78 KEPPVLQKEEIKPV
+78 KEPPLLQKEEIQPV

-100 PTLPLFPPAPT
+100 PTLPLFPPAPS
-111 LTPALIPVPALIP
+111 LTPTLIPVPALTPMPALIP
-124 MLEET
+124 VLEET
-129 KTPVVEEKKAAPT
+129 KTPVVEEKKAAP
-142 LTPAITPV
+142 
-150 PALIPMLEKPK
+150 
-161 TPVVEEKKP
+161 
-170 APATLPLQI
+170 ATLPIQI

-190 TPSQT
+190 VPSQT

-206 SGIKSANI
+206 SGIKSSNI
-214 KPSEPKNGTITLG
+214 KSDEPKNGTISFG
-227 FGIGNAKPPFI
+227 FGLGSVKPPFV
-238 KFEVKGQV
+238 KFEMKSEIKTKGNESFSLIDVNQP
-246 KTNNSGAV
+246 G
-254 AAKGAKEEI
+254 

-290 PEIAKLNPALIPEAP
+290 PEIAKLNPALLPEAP

-428 IPVQEGKIVIPERLA
+428 IPVKEGKIVIPERLA

-465 LERWRKYTQKMSTLE
+465 LERWRKYTQKMSNLE

>member
-1 MLKLASMGFAGLL
+1 MLKIASMGFAGLL

-46 MFLQEQGHLPSP
+46 MLLQEQGHLPSP
-58 GMIPKKVAESKAPN
+58 GMIPKKGAESKVPN

-78 KEPPVLQKEEIKPV
+78 KEPPLLQKEEIQPV

-100 PTLPLFPPAPT
+100 PTLPLFPPAPA

-124 MLEET
+124 MPALIPVLEEI
-129 KTPVVEEKKAAPT
+129 KTPVVEEKKAAP
-142 LTPAITPV
+142 
-150 PALIPMLEKPK
+150 
-161 TPVVEEKKP
+161 
-170 APATLPLQI
+170 ATLPIQI
-179 HDDSK
+179 HDDVK
-184 TPAPAP
+184 TPAPALAP
-190 TPSQT
+190 VPSQT

-206 SGIKSANI
+206 SGIKSSNI
-214 KPSEPKNGTITLG
+214 KFDEPKNGTITLG
-227 FGIGNAKPPFI
+227 FFIGNAKPPFI
-238 KFEVKGQV
+238 KFEGKGQV
-246 KTNNSGAV
+246 KTNISMTEATKD
-254 AAKGAKEEI
+254 AKAEI

-341 AKSKIVVT
+341 AKSKIIVT

-357 LEGKRMLTLPPE
+357 LEGKRILTLPPE

-405 EHSPASEM
+405 EHSPASEK

-465 LERWRKYTQKMSTLE
+465 LERWRKYTQKMSSLE

>member
-1 MLKLASMGFAGLL
+1 MLKIASMGFAGLL

-46 MFLQEQGHLPSP
+46 MLLQEQGHLPSP
-58 GMIPKKVAESKAPN
+58 GMIPKKGAESKAQN

-78 KEPPVLQKEEIKPV
+78 KEPPLLQKEEILPV

-100 PTLPLFPPAPT
+100 PTLPLFPPAPA

-124 MLEET
+124 MPALIPVLEET
-129 KTPVVEEKKAAPT
+129 KTPVVEEKKAAP
-142 LTPAITPV
+142 
-150 PALIPMLEKPK
+150 
-161 TPVVEEKKP
+161 
-170 APATLPLQI
+170 ATLPIQI

-184 TPAPAP
+184 TQAPAPA
-190 TPSQT
+190 PSQT

-206 SGIKSANI
+206 SGIKSSNI
-214 KPSEPKNGTITLG
+214 KFDEPKNGTITLG
-227 FGIGNAKPPFI
+227 FFIGNAKPPFI
-238 KFEVKGQV
+238 KFEGKGQV
-246 KTNNSGAV
+246 KTNISKAEV
-254 AAKGAKEEI
+254 TKDAKGEI

-290 PEIAKLNPALIPEAP
+290 TEIAKLNPALMPEAP

-321 SEEPASTVQPL
+321 AEEPASTVQPL

-341 AKSKIVVT
+341 AKSKIIVT

-357 LEGKRMLTLPPE
+357 LESKRMLTLPPE
-369 VIDQLGNCTQVLM
+369 VIDQLGNCPQVLM

-405 EHSPASEM
+405 EHSPASEK

-465 LERWRKYTQKMSTLE
+465 LERWRKYTQKMSSLE

>member
-1 MLKLASMGFAGLL
+1 ML
-14 LIFASGLI
+14 
-22 LNKNGVSHAAVHIPR
+22 
-37 HTHAKIITT
+37 
-46 MFLQEQGHLPSP
+46 LQEQGHLPSP
-58 GMIPKKVAESKAPN
+58 GMIPKKVAESKSPN

-78 KEPPVLQKEEIKPV
+78 KEPPLLKKEEIKPV

-100 PTLPLFPPAPT
+100 PTLPLFPPAPA
-111 LTPALIPVPALIP
+111 LAPALIPVPALIP

-129 KTPVVEEKKAAPT
+129 KTPVVEEKKAAP
-142 LTPAITPV
+142 
-150 PALIPMLEKPK
+150 
-161 TPVVEEKKP
+161 
-170 APATLPLQI
+170 ATLPLQI

-184 TPAPAP
+184 TPPPAP

-195 IDLPRVLEGIY
+195 IDLSRVLEGII
-206 SGIKSANI
+206 SGFKSANI
-214 KPSEPKNGTITLG
+214 KSNEPKNGSISFG
-227 FGIGNAKPPFI
+227 FGLGSVKPPFV
-238 KFEVKGQV
+238 KFEIKSEIKTKGNESFSLIDV
-246 KTNNSGAV
+246 NKPG
-254 AAKGAKEEI
+254 

-277 EIAKKTLGNEKRW
+277 DIAKKTLGNEKRW
-290 PEIAKLNPALIPEAP
+290 PEIAKLNPALMPEAP

-321 SEEPASTVQPL
+321 TEEPASTVQPL

-369 VIDQLGNCTQVLM
+369 VIDQLGHCPQVLM

-405 EHSPASEM
+405 EHSPASEK

-465 LERWRKYTQKMSTLE
+465 LERWRKYTQKMSSLE

>member
-1 MLKLASMGFAGLL
+1 MLKIASMGFAGLL

-46 MFLQEQGHLPSP
+46 MLLQEQGHLPSP

-78 KEPPVLQKEEIKPV
+78 KEPPLLQKEEIQPV

-100 PTLPLFPPAPT
+100 PPLPLFPPAPA
-111 LTPALIPVPALIP
+111 LAPALIPL
-124 MLEET
+124 LEET
-129 KTPVVEEKKAAPT
+129 KTPVVEEKKA
-142 LTPAITPV
+142 
-150 PALIPMLEKPK
+150 
-161 TPVVEEKKP
+161 

-195 IDLPRVLEGIY
+195 IDLPRVLEGLI
-206 SGIKSANI
+206 SGIKSSNI
-214 KPSEPKNGTITLG
+214 KSNEPKNGTITLG
-227 FGIGNAKPPFI
+227 FFIGNAKPPFI
-238 KFEVKGQV
+238 KFEGKSQV
-246 KTNNSGAV
+246 KTNN
-254 AAKGAKEEI
+254 KGVVTAKEEA

-290 PEIAKLNPALIPEAP
+290 PEIAKLNPALLPEAP

-314 PADATLQ
+314 PGDATLQ

-332 PEARPKLPD
+332 PEAKPKLPD
-341 AKSKIVVT
+341 PKSKIVVT

-357 LEGKRMLTLPPE
+357 LEGKRTLTLPPE
-369 VIDQLGNCTQVLM
+369 VIDQLGNCPQVLM

-405 EHSPASEM
+405 EHSPASEK

-465 LERWRKYTQKMSTLE
+465 LERWRKYTQKMSSLE

>member
-1 MLKLASMGFAGLL
+1 
-14 LIFASGLI
+14 
-22 LNKNGVSHAAVHIPR
+22 
-37 HTHAKIITT
+37 
-46 MFLQEQGHLPSP
+46 
-58 GMIPKKVAESKAPN
+58 
-72 ILVEES
+72 
-78 KEPPVLQKEEIKPV
+78 
-92 QFQPMKEE
+92 
-100 PTLPLFPPAPT
+100 
-111 LTPALIPVPALIP
+111 
-124 MLEET
+124 MLEES
-129 KTPVVEEKKAAPT
+129 KTPVVEEKKAT
-142 LTPAITPV
+142 
-150 PALIPMLEKPK
+150 
-161 TPVVEEKKP
+161 
-170 APATLPLQI
+170 PATLPLQI
-179 HDDSK
+179 KDDVK

-206 SGIKSANI
+206 SGFKSANI
-214 KPSEPKNGTITLG
+214 KPTEPKNGSINLG
-227 FGIGNAKPPFI
+227 VGVGNAKPPFI

-246 KTNNSGAV
+246 KTNLGEVPALID
-254 AAKGAKEEI
+254 AKQI
-263 SKLYLV
+263 SSKLYLV

-290 PEIAKLNPALIPEAP
+290 PEIAKLNPALLPEAP

-428 IPVQEGKIVIPERLA
+428 IPVKEGKIVIPERLA

-465 LERWRKYTQKMSTLE
+465 LERWRKYTQKMSNLE